1 MRRLRNTRGTCGLE
15 GPGVGAAP
23 VHVACRADP
32 RLLQGIGELD
42 RGDGRQRG
50 NPAPCPSPGLLPAWA
65 QKGTVPSL
73 CTRCGPLK
81 LYLYSKRRCGRSA
94 ALPAVPGAAAS
105 PPMLSLPTNWLKD
118 SSRAQKNDRA
128 PAWGP
133 FRQDPA
139 ILDSGTQRPAGEGG
153 ALETRMANRALTD
166 WWSPGDP
173 RARMSPAPG
182 LLYPGGH

>member
-1 MRRLRNTRGTCGLE
+1 MDKLRGKTRGHAGNLPARGTWTWGCLGS
-15 GPGVGAAP
+15 PAP
-23 VHVACRADP
+23 VHVACRALGTAEHWGERP
-32 RLLQGIGELD
+32 RRRKARRE
-42 RGDGRQRG
+42 
-50 NPAPCPSPGLLPAWA
+50 PAPCPSPGLLPAWA

-81 LYLYSKRRCGRSA
+81 LYLYSKRRCGNSA
-94 ALPAVPGAAAS
+94 WVPVAPGAAAS
-105 PPMLSLPTNWLKD
+105 PPVPSLPMNWLND

-133 FRQDPA
+133 LRLETA

-153 ALETRMANRALTD
+153 ALEPRMANRALTD

-173 RARMSPAPG
+173 RAG
-182 LLYPGGH
+182 